1 MVAKMKIL
9 LTALLACLATPT
21 LAQHWIRY
29 AESDESRMYFDS
41 LRTRK
46 MGDTAFVWDLHDL
59 KSAATDPSGKSYR
72 SVLYA
77 IEYQCRARKWRV
89 LGTSRHS
96 EGMGNGKSVSEE
108 AAAMTFT
115 EAGPGSRAEQLFNN
129 VCE

>member
-1 MVAKMKIL
+1 MKTL
-9 LTALLACLATPT
+9 LTILLACFATT
-21 LAQHWIRY
+21 ALAQHWVRY
-29 AESDESRMYFDS
+29 AENDESLMYFDS

-59 KSAATDPSGKSYR
+59 KNAATDPSGKPYQ

-89 LGTSRHS
+89 LGSSRHTLS
-96 EGMGNGKSVSEE
+96 MGAGKPVSEE
-108 AAAMTFT
+108 AGAKAFS
-115 EAGPGSRAEQLFNN
+115 EAEPGSRAEQLFNH